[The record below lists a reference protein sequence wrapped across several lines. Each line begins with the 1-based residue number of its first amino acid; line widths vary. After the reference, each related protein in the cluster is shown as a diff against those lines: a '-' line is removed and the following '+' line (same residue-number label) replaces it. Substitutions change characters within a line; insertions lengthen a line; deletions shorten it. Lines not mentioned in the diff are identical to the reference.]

1 MFQNVEVAF
10 GQQIIDRIQV
20 GGLPISKAT
29 RPMLKMLNA
38 KDNHQ
43 GAKQMKM
50 ESNEVGCLQKQ

>member
-10 GQQIIDRIQV
+10 GQQITDRIQV

-29 RPMLKMLNA
+29 RLMLKMLNA
-38 KDNHQ
+38 KNNHQ

-50 ESNEVGCLQKQ
+50 GSREVECL